1 MAKQTKKND
10 WKQLLSGGS
19 IVFAVAGTLILAWA
33 LQADPAD
40 QAGQMVIE
48 RSMPDHQFPEPIP
61 IEEVESEVT
70 AAEPEVD
77 PPAPEIAPA
86 AVEPAS
92 PADTLDARAAADLR
106 RMKAAGNGYTLQFAS
121 LCSQDSVRLKLQ
133 ALSGYESFYL
143 IPTGAECHRLCWGLY
158 PTREA
163 ALAARGIPA
172 ALTDIAGDPL
182 AISLH
187 KAAP

>member
-1 MAKQTKKND
+1 MAKQTKNSD

-19 IVFAVAGTLILAWA
+19 IVVAVVGTLILAWA

-40 QAGQMVIE
+40 PAGQMVIE
-48 RSMPDHQFPEPIP
+48 SSIPDHQFPAPIP
-61 IEEVESEVT
+61 IEEVE
-70 AAEPEVD
+70 PDVD
-77 PPAPEIAPA
+77 PPALEIAPA
-86 AVEPAS
+86 PVEPAPPS
-92 PADTLDARAAADLR
+92 DALDDRAAADLA

-121 LCSQDSVRLKLQ
+121 LCSQDSVRLKLKS
-133 ALSGYESFYL
+133 LSGYESFYL

-172 ALTDIAGDPL
+172 ALADIAGDPL
-182 AISLH
+182 AIPLY